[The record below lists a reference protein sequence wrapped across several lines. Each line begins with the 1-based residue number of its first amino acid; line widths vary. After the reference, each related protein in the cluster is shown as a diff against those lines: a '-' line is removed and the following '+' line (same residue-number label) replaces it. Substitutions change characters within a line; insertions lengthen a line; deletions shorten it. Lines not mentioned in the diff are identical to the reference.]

1 MANDVFYMLNKLSND
16 EEFKQACV
24 DKDYSKIESILVA
37 YKFLEP
43 SLPSRMN
50 GGYMVKVA
58 VAAIVTVVGVVAA
71 VANFVVIMPNSRE
84 VSVQNPLLQ
93 YIILIINKYSSPD
106 FVLEVAERF
115 QTIETSDELYS
126 GLS

>member
-1 MANDVFYMLNKLSND
+1 M
-16 EEFKQACV
+16 
-24 DKDYSKIESILVA
+24 
-37 YKFLEP
+37 
-43 SLPSRMN
+43 
-50 GGYMVKVA
+50 KVA